1 MKRGSI
7 IVTLAILAATCGRVN
22 VPDTDQPSEAQLTL
36 RAMLGRTARPP
47 FVTAD
52 SEGARLWK
60 LTRAFYERRK
70 HEFAWIDEKHPT
82 GHMDAL
88 IRALNAADREGLD
101 PEMYSLS
108 ALQARRDDAAKGFL
122 LKKGFDASETGPLEV
137 FLTYLYMKYASDLA
151 DGISD
156 LAHADSKWRIESER
170 FEPLDYLEQ
179 AIAAN
184 RVAESLTDLA
194 PRTPHYTQLRDALA
208 DYRKKAAEGGWPA
221 LPRAFRVKRGETSE
235 WVRLLAQRLAASGD
249 LKGSVPDA
257 GAMTYDDAIAEAVT
271 RFQRRHG
278 LQEDGNAGPGVI
290 AALNVPIDA
299 RIDQIRLALERWRWL
314 PRNLGDR
321 HVLVNI
327 PSYSLEVWDKET
339 NPVSMRVVVG
349 RKDTPTPV
357 FNDRMTHI
365 VFSPYWNVPPTI
377 AQGETLPAVMQDA
390 SFLARNN
397 MEVLDASGRVVD
409 PESIDLDDPTK
420 YRFRQRPGSGN
431 SLGLVKFMFPN
442 EYNVYLHDTP
452 ADSLFARATR
462 SFSHGCVRVEEPV
475 ELAEYLLR
483 DQPDWTTDRIAEAM
497 KAGDERTVKLK
508 EPIPVYL
515 GYWTASMTPDGLRF
529 TDDVYGIDSRQSK
542 LVAERAMRLK
552 KASSQAIAANAPKS

>member
-1 MKRGSI
+1 VKRAW
-7 IVTLAILAATCGRVN
+7 IVLTAVVLASACGRVN
-22 VPDTDQPSEAQLTL
+22 VPDTDQPSEAQLAL
-36 RAMLGRTARPP
+36 RAMLGHTARPP

-52 SEGARLWK
+52 AEGARLWK
-60 LTRAFYERRK
+60 LTRAFYERREHK
-70 HEFAWIDEKHPT
+70 FAWIDEKHPT

-88 IRALNAADREGLD
+88 ISALKAADREGLD

-108 ALQARRDDAAKGFL
+108 ALEARRQDAAKGFL
-122 LKKGFDASETGPLEV
+122 RKKGFDPKEAGPLEV

-156 LAHADSKWRIESER
+156 LAHADRTWRIESER
-170 FEPLDYLEQ
+170 FEPLDHLEK
-179 AIAAN
+179 ALAEN
-184 RVAESLTDLA
+184 RVAESLADLMPDA
-194 PRTPHYTQLRDALA
+194 PQYTQLRDALA
-208 DYRKKAAEGGWPA
+208 EYKKKAADGGWPA
-221 LPRAFRVKRGETSE
+221 LPRNFRAKRGQTGDQ
-235 WVRLLAQRLAASGD
+235 VRLLATRLAASGD
-249 LKGSVPDA
+249 FSGAVPNA
-257 GAMTYDDAIAEAVT
+257 GAMKYDDAIADGVK

-278 LQEDGNAGPGVI
+278 LEDDGNAGPAVV
-290 AALNVPIDA
+290 AALNVPIEQ
-299 RIDQIRLALERWRWL
+299 RVDQIRLALERWRWL

-321 HVLVNI
+321 HILVNI
-327 PSYSLEVWDKET
+327 PNYWLEVWDNGS

-365 VFSPYWNVPPTI
+365 IFSPYWNVPSTI
-377 AQGETLPAVMQDA
+377 AQGETLPSFMQDA

-397 MEVLDASGRVVD
+397 MEVLDASGKVVD

-462 SFSHGCVRVEEPV
+462 SLSHGCVRVEDPTK
-475 ELAEYLLR
+475 LAEYLLK
-483 DQPDWTTDRIAEAM
+483 DQPDWTRDRIAEAM
-497 KAGDERTVKLK
+497 QAGEERTVKLQA
-508 EPIPVYL
+508 PIPVYL
-515 GYWTASMTPDGLRF
+515 GYWTASATPEGVRF
-529 TDDVYGIDSRQSK
+529 TGDVYGIDARQSK
-542 LVAERAMRLK
+542 LVAERTMRLK
-552 KASSQAIAANAPKS
+552 KASSQAIAANVQK

>member
-1 MKRGSI
+1 VKRAWI
-7 IVTLAILAATCGRVN
+7 IVTLAVFAAACGRVN
-22 VPDTDQPSEAQLTL
+22 VPDTDQPSEAQLRL

-108 ALQARRDDAAKGFL
+108 ALEARREEAAKGFL
-122 LKKGFDASETGPLEV
+122 LKKGFDANETGPLEV

-156 LAHADSKWRIESER
+156 LAHADRKWRIESER
-170 FEPLDYLEQ
+170 FEPLDHLEQ
-179 AIAAN
+179 ALAAN

-194 PRTPHYTQLRDALA
+194 PRIPQYTQLRDALA
-208 DYRKKAAEGGWPA
+208 EYRKKAAEGGWPA

-235 WVRLLAQRLAASGD
+235 RVRLLAQRLAASGD
-249 LKGSVPDA
+249 FTSSVPSA
-257 GAMTYDDAIAEAVT
+257 GTMTYDDAIAEAVT
-271 RFQRRHG
+271 HFQRRHG

-290 AALNVPIDA
+290 AALNVPIEA

-321 HVLVNI
+321 HILVNI
-327 PSYSLEVWDKET
+327 PSYSLEVWDKGA

-357 FNDRMTHI
+357 FNERMTHI

-397 MEVLDASGRVVD
+397 MEVLDSSGKVVD

-475 ELAEYLLR
+475 ELAGYLLR
-483 DQPDWTTDRIAEAM
+483 DQRDWTTDRIDEAM
-497 KAGDERTVKLK
+497 KAGEERTVKLK

-515 GYWTASMTPDGLRF
+515 GYWSASATSDGVRF

-552 KASSQAIAANAPKS
+552 KASSQAIAANVQ

>member
-7 IVTLAILAATCGRVN
+7 VLTVALFAAACAGVK
-22 VPDTDQPSEAQLTL
+22 VPDSEKPSEAQMAL
-36 RAMLGRTARPP
+36 RAVVAHAARPT

-60 LTRAFYERRK
+60 LTRTFYERRAY
-70 HEFAWIDEKHPT
+70 EFAWIDEKHPT

-88 IRALNAADREGLD
+88 IRALQAADREGLD
-101 PEMYSLS
+101 PEMYSLR
-108 ALQARRDDAAKGFL
+108 ALRARREEAAKGFL
-122 LKKGFDASETGPLEV
+122 RKKGFDAKEAGPLDV

-156 LAHADSKWRIESER
+156 LAHADKTWRIESER
-170 FEPLDYLEQ
+170 FDPLDHLEK
-179 AIAAN
+179 ALSSN
-184 RVAESLTDLA
+184 HVAESLADLMPVA
-194 PRTPHYTQLRDALA
+194 PQYGQLRDALA
-208 DYRKKAAEGGWPA
+208 EYRKRAADGGWPA
-221 LPRAFRVKRGETSE
+221 LPRKFRVTRGETSDR
-235 WVRLLAQRLAASGD
+235 VRLLAARLAASGD
-249 LKGSVPDA
+249 FKGSVPQS
-257 GAMTYDDAIAEAVT
+257 GAMTYDDAVVDAVK

-278 LQEDGNAGPGVI
+278 LEEDGNAGP
-290 AALNVPIDA
+290 AAVAAMNVPIEQ
-299 RIDQIRLALERWRWL
+299 RIEQIRLALERWRWL

-321 HVLVNI
+321 HILVNI
-327 PSYSLEVWDKET
+327 PSYWLEVWDHGS
-339 NPVSMRVVVG
+339 NPVAMRVVVG
-349 RKDTPTPV
+349 RKDTPTPI

-377 AQGETLPAVMQDA
+377 AQGETLPAVMQDPA
-390 SFLARNN
+390 FLARNN
-397 MEVLDASGRVVD
+397 MEVLDSSGNVVD

-462 SFSHGCVRVEEPV
+462 SFSHGCVRVEDPV
-475 ELAEYLLR
+475 RLAEYLL
-483 DQPDWTTDRIAEAM
+483 QNQNDWPKEKIAEAM
-497 KAGDERTVKLK
+497 QAGEEKTVKLAD
-508 EPIPVYL
+508 PLPVYL
-515 GYWTASMTPDGLRF
+515 GYWTAWVTPDGVRF
-529 TDDVYGIDSRQSK
+529 TDDVYGIDGRQAK

-552 KASSQAIAANAPKS
+552 KASSQAVAANLPKN